1 MTAKDKLR
9 AIVIL
14 LLVITAFV
22 GIFIYKNV
30 STRNTLASRIA
41 ALSSRKVNPKT
52 VKELRKA
59 IDVYGKKIEQ
69 HVSDISGIGIYW
81 KLLGSK
87 LMDETKP
94 MYGEALDALKEAAR
108 YHPEDESI
116 HYLIGMA
123 AGNMAKAEYVSPE
136 DKAEYFRISEAAY
149 LRAIDLYDS
158 YGRALYG
165 LGVLYVFELKRPE
178 EAIPCLNRF
187 LELEKFDIKGMFALA
202 AAKYMVQD
210 YAGSTDLYDRIVS
223 LSKNKEEKKNAEQ
236 LKRQVMDEW
245 YK

>member
-1 MTAKDKLR
+1 M
-9 AIVIL
+9 VIL

-22 GIFIYKNV
+22 GIFIYK
-30 STRNTLASRIA
+30 STSSRNTLASRIA
-41 ALSSRKVNPKT
+41 ALSARKVNPKT

-69 HVSDISGIGIYW
+69 HKADAAGIGIYW

-87 LMDETKP
+87 ILDENKP
-94 MYGEALDALKEAAR
+94 MYGEALDALKIAVK
-108 YHPEDESI
+108 YYPEDESI

-123 AGNMAKAEYVSPE
+123 AGNMAKAEYFSPE
-136 DKAEYFRISEAAY
+136 DKAEYYRIAEEAY

-158 YGRALYG
+158 YSRALYG
-165 LGVLYVFELKRPE
+165 LGVLYVFELNRPE
-178 EAIPCLNRF
+178 DAIPCLERF
-187 LELEKFDIKGMFALA
+187 LELDKFDTKGMFALA
-202 AAKYMVQD
+202 AAKYMTED
-210 YAGSTDLYDRIVS
+210 YAGSVDVYDRIIS

-245 YK
+245 YR